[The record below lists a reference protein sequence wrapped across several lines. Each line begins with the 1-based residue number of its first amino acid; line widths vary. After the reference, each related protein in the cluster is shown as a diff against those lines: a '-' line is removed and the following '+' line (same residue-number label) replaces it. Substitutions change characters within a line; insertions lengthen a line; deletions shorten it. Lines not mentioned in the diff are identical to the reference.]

1 MECTRL
7 KKEREG
13 KKKIQKIKMNNSVI
27 GEEKGVRERVSERDQ
42 FCWM

>member
-13 KKKIQKIKMNNSVI
+13 KKKIQRIKMNNFVI
-27 GEEKGVRERVSERDQ
+27 GEGKGVRERESERDQ